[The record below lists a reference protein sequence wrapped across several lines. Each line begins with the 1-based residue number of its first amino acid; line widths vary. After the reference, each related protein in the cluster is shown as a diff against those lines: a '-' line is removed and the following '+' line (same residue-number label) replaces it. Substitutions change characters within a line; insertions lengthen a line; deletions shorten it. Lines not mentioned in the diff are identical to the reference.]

1 MDEGISRQIMGEED
15 KLLED
20 FHSEVGQGEPE
31 SALEVCHEDDVL
43 AGMHVGLD
51 FTGRKPTLHSVWNPV
66 ALAQPPDL
74 VLGHIGPVPAR
85 PLRGVLFH
93 GGGGSD

>member
-1 MDEGISRQIMGEED
+1 
-15 KLLED
+15 
-20 FHSEVGQGEPE
+20 
-31 SALEVCHEDDVL
+31 
-43 AGMHVGLD
+43 
-51 FTGRKPTLHSVWNPV
+51 V